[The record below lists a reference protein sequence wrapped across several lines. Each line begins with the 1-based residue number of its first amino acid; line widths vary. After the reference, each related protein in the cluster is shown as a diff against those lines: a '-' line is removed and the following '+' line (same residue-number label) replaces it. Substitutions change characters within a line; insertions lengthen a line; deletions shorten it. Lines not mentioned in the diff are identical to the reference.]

1 MINNVIMILRKELIA
16 MSKAKELQKSLS
28 WEFPHI
34 GKVAAEQ
41 KEAAYAY
48 CEGYKN
54 FLNNGKTEREFTAL
68 AVELLKEA
76 GYEPLVEG
84 KVYKPGDK
92 LYYVNRDKA
101 LAMSTIGT
109 APLEA
114 GVRLNVAHIDSPR
127 LDLKPNPVYEN
138 HEMAFFKT
146 HYYGGIRKY
155 QWVTIPLAMHGVI
168 VKKNGELVKVC
179 VGEKEGDPVFCV
191 TDLLPHLGAKQ
202 NERKLSEGIKG
213 EELNIVIG
221 SLPFVDEEEESIKD
235 AVKLNTL
242 AILNE
247 MYGVTEHDF
256 MRAEIE
262 FVPAT
267 KAMDIGFD
275 RSLIGAYG
283 QDDKVCAYT
292 ALTAEIDTKA
302 PYYTTVTVLADKE
315 EIGSYGNTGL
325 SSDFVLHYIED
336 LVAAQGGNI
345 RKLLRNTTALSSDVN
360 GAYDPTFAS
369 VYEERNS
376 CFVNKGPVLTKY
388 TGARGKS
395 GSNDASAET
404 MAKIISIMD
413 EAKVYWQIGELG
425 AVDEGGGGTVALYVA
440 SMDVDVVD
448 LGVPILCMHS
458 PFELASKLDVY
469 YTYKAF
475 AAFLSSAK

>member
-1 MINNVIMILRKELIA
+1 MA
-16 MSKAKELQKSLS
+16 TAKELQKSLT

-34 GKVAAEQ
+34 GKKAAEQ
-41 KEAAYAY
+41 REAAFAY
-48 CEGYKN
+48 CEGYKQ
-54 FLNNGKTEREFTAL
+54 FLDEAKTEREFTAK
-68 AVELLKEA
+68 AIELLKQA
-76 GYEPLVEG
+76 GYEEFDPA
-84 KVYKPGDK
+84 KIYNPGDK
-92 LYYVNRDKA
+92 VYYNNRGKS
-101 LAMSTIGT
+101 LAMSTFGT
-109 APLEA
+109 ASLEA
-114 GVRLNVAHIDSPR
+114 GVRLNAAHIDSPR

-138 HEMAFFKT
+138 HEMAYFKT

-168 VKKNGELVKVC
+168 VKQNGEIVNVC
-179 VGEKEGDPVFCV
+179 IGEKAGDPVFCV

-202 NERKLSEGIKG
+202 NERKLGEGIKG

-221 SLPFVDEEEESIKD
+221 SLPFVDESEEEGVKE
-235 AVKLNTL
+235 AVKLNAL
-242 AILNE
+242 VLLNQ
-247 MYGVTEHDF
+247 MYGITEKDF
-256 MRAEIE
+256 LRAEIE

-267 KAMDIGFD
+267 KAMDIGLD
-275 RSLIGAYG
+275 RSMIGAYG

-302 PYYTTVTVLADKE
+302 PYYTTVTILADKE

-325 SSDFVLHYIED
+325 NSDFVLHYLED
-336 LVAAQGGNI
+336 LASTEGANI
-345 RKLLRNTTALSSDVN
+345 RELLRNTTALSSDVN

-376 CFVNKGPVLTKY
+376 CFINKGPVLTKY

-404 MAKIISIMD
+404 MAKIIGIMD
-413 EAKVYWQIGELG
+413 DANVFWQIGELG

-440 SMDVDVVD
+440 AMDMDVVD

-458 PFELASKLDVY
+458 PFELSSKLDVY
-469 YTYKAF
+469 HTYKAF

>member
-1 MINNVIMILRKELIA
+1 

-34 GKVAAEQ
+34 GKAAAEQ

-76 GYEPLVEG
+76 GYEPLIEG

-109 APLEA
+109 APLES

-345 RKLLRNTTALSSDVN
+345 RKVLRNTTALSSDVN

>member
-1 MINNVIMILRKELIA
+1 MT
-16 MSKAKELQKSLS
+16 SAKELQKELT

-34 GKVAAEQ
+34 AKKAADS

-48 CEGYKN
+48 CEGYKD
-54 FLNNGKTEREFTAL
+54 FLNNAKTEREFTAK
-68 AVELLKEA
+68 AVESLQAAGYVPFEA
-76 GYEPLVEG
+76 GKGYKAG
-84 KVYKPGDK
+84 DKVYF
-92 LYYVNRDKA
+92 VNRGKA
-101 LAMSTIGT
+101 ILMSTFGS
-109 APLEA
+109 APLNE

-138 HEMAFFKT
+138 HEMAYFKT

-168 VKKNGELVKVC
+168 IKKDGTVVPVC
-179 VGEKEGDPVFCV
+179 VGEKAGDPVFCV

-202 NERKLSEGIKG
+202 NERKLGEGIKG

-221 SLPFVDEEEESIKD
+221 SLPFVDDSEEGVKD

-242 AILNE
+242 ALLNE
-247 MYGVTEHDF
+247 MYGITERDF
-256 MRAEIE
+256 LRAEIE

-267 KAMDIGFD
+267 KAADVGFD

-302 PYYTTVTVLADKE
+302 PHFTTVTVLADKE

-325 SSDFVLHYIED
+325 NSDFVLHYLED
-336 LVAAQGGNI
+336 LAEAQGADI
-345 RKLLRNTTALSSDVN
+345 RSLLRHTTALSSDVN
-360 GAYDPTFAS
+360 GAYDPSFAS

-404 MAKIISIMD
+404 MAKVISIMD
-413 EAKVYWQIGELG
+413 AADVYWQIGELG

-440 SMDVDVVD
+440 SMDMDVVD

-458 PFELASKLDVY
+458 PFELSSKLDVY

-475 AAFLSSAK
+475 AAFLESDK

>member
-1 MINNVIMILRKELIA
+1 MT
-16 MSKAKELQKSLS
+16 SAKELQKQLT

-34 GKVAAEQ
+34 GKKASEQ
-41 KEAAYAY
+41 TNEAFEY
-48 CEGYKN
+48 CEGYKT
-54 FLNNGKTEREFTAL
+54 FLDEAKTEREFTAKAIEML
-68 AVELLKEA
+68 EQS
-76 GYEPLVEG
+76 GYEEFDPA
-84 KVYKPGDK
+84 KNYNPGDK
-92 LYYVNRDKA
+92 VYYNNRGKS
-101 LAMSTIGT
+101 LAMSTFGT
-109 APLEA
+109 ASLEA
-114 GVRLNVAHIDSPR
+114 GVRLNAAHIDSPR

-168 VKKNGELVKVC
+168 IKQNGEIVNVC
-179 VGEKEGDPVFCV
+179 IGEKEDDPVFCV

-202 NERKLSEGIKG
+202 NERKLGEGIKG

-221 SLPFVDEEEESIKD
+221 SLPFVDEDEEEAVKD
-235 AVKLNTL
+235 AVKLNAL
-242 AILNE
+242 VLLNQ
-247 MYGVTEHDF
+247 MYDITEKDF
-256 MRAEIE
+256 LRAEIE

-267 KAMDIGFD
+267 KAMDVGLD
-275 RSLIGAYG
+275 RSMIGAYG

-292 ALTAEIDTKA
+292 ALTAEIETKN
-302 PYYTTVTVLADKE
+302 PYYTTVTILADKE

-325 SSDFVLHYIED
+325 NSDFVLHYLED
-336 LVAAQGGNI
+336 LAATEGANV
-345 RKLLRNTTALSSDVN
+345 RELLKNTTALSSDVN

-376 CFVNKGPVLTKY
+376 CFINKGPVLTKY

-404 MAKIISIMD
+404 MAKIIDIMD
-413 EAKVYWQIGELG
+413 EANVFWQIGELG

-440 SMDVDVVD
+440 AMDMDVVD

-458 PFELASKLDVY
+458 PFELSSKLDVY
-469 YTYKAF
+469 HTYKAF
-475 AAFLSSAK
+475 VAFLNSSK